1 MTKKPKRVMTKASKA
16 GCRSAGGL
24 RRNSVRTFSRIS
36 IVLGSCTGARFGPRE
51 CGAART
57 LFQGAGQVDTGSAPC
72 DWRTDRLR
80 PEAQSRGSIATP
92 RGAIS

>member
-1 MTKKPKRVMTKASKA
+1 MTKKPKRVMTKTSKA
-16 GCRSAGGL
+16 GCRSADD
-24 RRNSVRTFSRIS
+24 RRKLAEDVLAHLNRSWELHGREILARVRAER
-36 IVLGSCTGARFGPRE
+36 P
-51 CGAART
+51 

-92 RGAIS
+92 RSANS